1 MLADF
6 MDIEAIFADAL
17 FDDFVIKDWKIV
29 FAGEAFRA
37 ADETGATMQKI
48 SDIAA
53 LRVGRILIGKNH
65 ISRRNV
71 IILMI
76 CHHLADVVV
85 EDDLVAV
92 TRSGSVD

>member
-1 MLADF
+1 
-6 MDIEAIFADAL
+6 MDIEAIFTDAL
-17 FDDFVIKDWKIV
+17 FDDFVIENREVV
-29 FAGEAFRA
+29 FTGKTFRT

-65 ISRRNV
+65 VSGWNV
-71 IILMI
+71 VFLVI

-85 EDDLVAV
+85 ENDLIAV
-92 TRSGSVD
+92 TCSGSVD

>member
-6 MDIEAIFADAL
+6 MNIEAIFADAF
-17 FDDFVIKDWKIV
+17 FDDFVIKDWKVV
-29 FAGEAFRA
+29 FSGEAFRTT
-37 ADETGATMQKI
+37 DETCATMQKI

-53 LRVGRILIGKNH
+53 LRVGRILVGENH
-65 ISRRNV
+65 VGCWNVVFLVIS
-71 IILMI
+71 
-76 CHHLADVVV
+76 HHLADVVV